1 MKNMLFV
8 FNPHSGKAQIKNK
21 LLGIL
26 DTFSKEGY
34 RVEVHVTQARDDARQ
49 IVAAHAKGK
58 GIVVCSGGDGT
69 LNETVSGLMELEKRP
84 VLGYIPTG
92 TTNDFAASLK
102 LSKNMLQAA
111 DTVVQGKPFACDI
124 GSFNERYFAYVAAF
138 GLFTDVPYVTPQ
150 EAKNIL
156 GHQAYLLEGVKRF
169 SNIHPCR
176 MEFTWEDQMVE
187 GDFIYGMI
195 SNATSVGGFKNLTG
209 DNVRMDDGLFEVML
223 VKMPKN
229 PLDFSEIISA
239 LILKDVQTD
248 YICKFKTN
256 KLRVISAEPIDWV
269 LDGEYGGSRTDV
281 VIENHKRA
289 VSVRI
294 DPDKFP

>member
-21 LLGIL
+21 LAGIL
-26 DTFSKEGY
+26 DIFSKAGY
-34 RVEVHVTQARDDARQ
+34 RVEVHVTQGREDARR
-49 IVAAHAKGK
+49 IVASNAKGK
-58 GIVVCSGGDGT
+58 GLVVCSGGDGT
-69 LNETVSGLMELEKRP
+69 LNETISGIMELDKRP

-102 LSKNMLQAA
+102 LSKNMLAA
-111 DTVVQGKPFACDI
+111 AKTVLEGTSFDCDV

-150 EAKNIL
+150 EAKNLL
-156 GHQAYLLEGVKRF
+156 GHQAYLLEGVKRL
-169 SNIHPCR
+169 SSIHSYR
-176 MEFTWEDQMVE
+176 MEFTWEDQVIE

-209 DNVRMDDGLFEVML
+209 DNVRMDDGYFEVML
-223 VKMPKN
+223 VRMPRN
-229 PLDFSEIISA
+229 PLDFKEIISA
-239 LILKDVQTD
+239 IIRKDAETE
-248 YICKFKTN
+248 YIYKFKTN
-256 KLRVISAEPIDWV
+256 KLRVISAEPVDWV

-281 VIENHKRA
+281 MIENHQQA

-294 DPDKFP
+294 DPDRFK